1 MNVVHVSAEVAPWAR
16 TGGLGDV
23 VGALPAALSRRGART
38 LTYLPCYGRVR
49 AELHRR
55 GARLQ
60 RGPGFSVPIAGGL
73 TAGTAILRG
82 QHGDTVFVEHH
93 SFDRDGL
100 YGDGR
105 GTFGDNDVRF
115 ALLTLAALETAHH
128 VLADDVGAF
137 HAHAWHSALLPHYL
151 GRYEAHARAK
161 SVLTIHNLAYQGV
174 FGPGVI
180 GSLCLDERRFHPEGY
195 EYKSAV
201 SFMKAGISEADA
213 VTTVSP
219 RYSREILEP
228 AFGFGLDGFL
238 RARARRVVGVL
249 NGLDLDVWNPR
260 KNDAI
265 APFGANRLKSG
276 KAENRARLLQEFGLP
291 AGDDDLVVGVVSRLT
306 AQKGLDLLADLVPQ
320 LHAIGAR
327 VVLLGSG
334 SPQLEERFRRLA
346 GLYSHHLA
354 VHIGFDVQMAHRI
367 LAGSDALAIPSR
379 FEPCG
384 LTQMQAMRYG
394 TLPVVH
400 ATGGLADTV
409 QHGVSGFVFEH
420 ASAVGLGWA
429 MHVASRFKRQDPVG
443 YRRMQKH
450 VMGIDWSWDQSADRY
465 LELYAR
471 L

>member
-23 VGALPAALSRRGART
+23 VGALPAAQARQGART

-49 AELHRR
+49 AELERR
-55 GARLQ
+55 NARLE
-60 RGPGFSVPIAGGL
+60 RGPGFDVPIGGGL

-82 QHGDTVFVEHH
+82 EHGDTVFVEHH
-93 SFDRDGL
+93 AYDREGL
-100 YGDGR
+100 YGDQE
-105 GTFGDNDVRF
+105 GTYGDNDLRF
-115 ALLTLAALETAHH
+115 ALLTLAALETADH
-128 VLADDVGAF
+128 VLGAPVHVF
-137 HAHAWHSALLPHYL
+137 HAHDWHSALLPHYL
-151 GRYEAHARAK
+151 RRYDRHRARC
-161 SVLTIHNLAYQGV
+161 VLTIHNLAYQGV
-174 FGPGVI
+174 FGPSVI
-180 GSLCLDERRFHPEGY
+180 DRLCLDERDFHPEGF
-195 EYKSAV
+195 EFQGAA
-201 SFMKAGISEADA
+201 SFMKAGISRADA

-219 RYSREILEP
+219 RYAREILEP
-228 AFGFGLDGFL
+228 GFGFGLDGFL
-238 RARARRVVGVL
+238 RAHARRLVGLL
-249 NGLDLDVWNPR
+249 NGLDLDEWNPR
-260 KNDAI
+260 TDGSVV
-265 APFGANRLKSG
+265 PYGANRLKAG
-276 KAENRARLLQEFGLP
+276 KAENRARLLAELGLP
-291 AGDDDLVVGVVSRLT
+291 ADEHDLLVGVVSRLT
-306 AQKGLDLLADLVPQ
+306 SQKGLDLLADLVPH

-334 SPQLEERFRRLA
+334 SPALEERFRRLA

-354 VHIGFDVQMAHRI
+354 VRIGFDVDLAHRI

-409 QHGVSGFVFEH
+409 DHGTSGFVFEH
-420 ASAVGLGWA
+420 PTSVGLGWA
-429 MHVASRFKRQDPVG
+429 LHVAARFKRQDPVG

-450 VMGIDWSWDQSADRY
+450 VMGVDWSWERSAARY
-465 LELYAR
+465 LALYAS

>member
-38 LTYLPCYGRVR
+38 LTYMPCYGRVR

-55 GARLQ
+55 GVQLE
-60 RGPGFSVPIAGGL
+60 RGPGFSVPIGGGQ

-82 QHGDTVFVEHH
+82 EHGDTVFVEHH
-93 SFDRDGL
+93 TFDRDGI
-100 YGDGR
+100 YGDAR
-105 GTFGDNDVRF
+105 GTFGDNDLRF
-115 ALLTLAALETAHH
+115 ALLTLAALDTADH
-128 VLADDVGAF
+128 VFGAPVDVF
-137 HAHAWHSALLPHYL
+137 HAHDWHTALLPHYL
-151 GRYEAHARAK
+151 SRYEQHAAAK
-161 SVLTIHNLAYQGV
+161 SALTIHNLAYQGV

-180 GSLCLDERRFHPEGY
+180 GPLCLDERHFHPEGF
-195 EYKSAV
+195 EYQGAV

-228 AFGFGLDGFL
+228 GFGFGLDGFL
-238 RARARRVVGVL
+238 RARAKRLVGLL

-260 KNDAI
+260 KDDAI
-265 APFGANRLKSG
+265 APFGANRLKAG
-276 KAENRARLLQEFGLP
+276 KAENRARLLREFRLP
-291 AGDDDLVVGVVSRLT
+291 ARDDELLVGVVSRLT
-306 AQKGLDLLADLVPQ
+306 AQKGLDLLAELVPH

-346 GLYSHHLA
+346 QVYGHHLS
-354 VHIGFDVQMAHRI
+354 VHIGFDEVMAHRI

-420 ASAVGLGWA
+420 PSSVGLGWA
-429 MHVASRFKRQDPVG
+429 LHVAARFKRQDPVG

-450 VMGIDWSWDQSADRY
+450 VMGIDWSWDTSADRY
-465 LELYAR
+465 MELYR
-471 L
+471 QL